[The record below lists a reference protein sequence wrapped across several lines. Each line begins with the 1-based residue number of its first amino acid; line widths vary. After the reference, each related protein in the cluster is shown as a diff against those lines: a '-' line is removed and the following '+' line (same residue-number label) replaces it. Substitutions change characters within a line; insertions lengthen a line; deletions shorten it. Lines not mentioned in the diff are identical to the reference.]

1 MAIPYEFAY
10 EKPATLKE
18 VVELLGKHGKNA
30 RLLAGGTDL
39 ANQMKQGFKVP
50 SLLIDIKGL
59 SELEKV
65 TLVKNEIHIGSLV
78 TFNDLR
84 SSELIRE
91 WVNILHE
98 AAGVVASTGIRNR
111 ATMVGNI
118 CSAVA
123 CMDSATPLLVHEA
136 IVHTIS
142 VKGKSTYKIQDWF
155 VENRKTAILDNEL
168 VTHVSI
174 PLPEKKYAGAYQKMM
189 RYSGEDLSQSNV
201 GVLKLAD
208 KQFRVAFGSVGPIPK
223 RSPKIE
229 KLLNTDGIS
238 KAVILKAQEMIETVI
253 SPITDVRATKEY
265 RMHMT
270 KVMFERALNS
280 AIERYKQPRVISN

>member
-10 EKPATLKE
+10 EKPATLDLAIK
-18 VVELLGKHGKNA
+18 LLGEHGKNA

-39 ANQMKQGFKVP
+39 ANQMKQGFRVP
-50 SLLIDIKGL
+50 QLLIDIKGIH
-59 SELEKV
+59 ELEV
-65 TLVKNEIHIGSLV
+65 IRMVANELHIGALV
-78 TFNDLR
+78 TFNDIR
-84 SSELIRE
+84 SSRLIRE
-91 WVNILHE
+91 KANILYE
-98 AAGVVASTGIRNR
+98 AAGMVASTGVRNR

-123 CMDSATPLLVHEA
+123 CMDSATPLLVHESV
-136 IVHTIS
+136 VHTLS
-142 VKGKSTYKIQDWF
+142 VNGEKKYPIQDWF
-155 VENRKTAILDNEL
+155 IDNRKTAIQDDEI

-174 PLPEKKYAGAYQKMM
+174 PIPEKKYAGAYQKMM

-201 GVLKLAD
+201 SVLMLSD

-229 KLLNTDGIS
+229 KLLDSEGIS
-238 KAVILKAQEMIETVI
+238 KETIDKAKAMIETVI
-253 SPITDVRATKEY
+253 APITDVRATKEY

-270 KVMFERALNS
+270 KVMFERALNT
-280 AIERYKQPRVISN
+280 AMERYKQPRVISY